1 MQRLELFKFY
11 FNKNNNLLS
20 WHSNR
25 NISHE
30 ETKRIHFYQITS
42 QWNHNRLIQG
52 NLNQRRLVM
61 ANTKE
66 SAVKP
71 QEQFEEAYHLAEQ
84 ATSEAV
90 GAMKEHAKEKL
101 EVGAEN
107 IQQATKSAENVIKER
122 PLLSIGCAFLAG
134 WAVSKLIK

>member
-1 MQRLELFKFY
+1 
-11 FNKNNNLLS
+11 
-20 WHSNR
+20 
-25 NISHE
+25 
-30 ETKRIHFYQITS
+30 
-42 QWNHNRLIQG
+42 
-52 NLNQRRLVM
+52 M

-71 QEQFEEAYHLAEQ
+71 QEQFEEAYHLAGQ

-134 WAVSKLIK
+134 WAISKLIK